1 MLAGG
6 VGRCVRS
13 ARSLRGAF
21 HTGPG
26 SSAASSPYHHPPATS
41 RGTVLPPHTDRD
53 VPLIILIGGAT
64 GVGKS
69 TVADGLARKLGTPR
83 VVTTDAVRE
92 VLRGVVSR
100 DAHPELHC
108 STFEA
113 GDLPAFGGAA
123 DPVIAGLLAQVRLV
137 AAGMASLVSRAL
149 VEAVDIIVE
158 GVHVVPGAHHLPDD
172 IEATVV
178 PLIITVDDAETHRSF
193 LEARA
198 TSDRPPDRYL
208 RNLDRIRRIQDEII
222 QRAHEHGVP
231 QVSSRTP
238 EQAVADALSVV
249 ESHDPMRS

>member
-1 MLAGG
+1 MPVRDPPRHLPRTTTRPPRAG
-6 VGRCVRS
+6 
-13 ARSLRGAF
+13 
-21 HTGPG
+21 
-26 SSAASSPYHHPPATS
+26 
-41 RGTVLPPHTDRD
+41 GTVLPPHTERD
-53 VPLIILIGGAT
+53 APLIILIGGAT

-69 TVADGLARKLGTPR
+69 TVADGLAPKLGTPR

-92 VLRGVVSR
+92 VLRGVLPRVS
-100 DAHPELHC
+100 HPELHC
-108 STFEA
+108 STFET
-113 GDLPAFGGAA
+113 GDLPAFEDAE
-123 DPVIAGLLAQVRLV
+123 DPVIAGFLAQVRVVL
-137 AAGMASLVSRAL
+137 AGTASLVSRAL
-149 VEAVDIIVE
+149 VEGADIIVE
-158 GVHVVPGAHHLPDD
+158 GVHLVPGAHHLPDE

-178 PLIITVDDAETHRSF
+178 PLIITVDDVETHRSF

-222 QRAHEHGVP
+222 RRAHEHGVP